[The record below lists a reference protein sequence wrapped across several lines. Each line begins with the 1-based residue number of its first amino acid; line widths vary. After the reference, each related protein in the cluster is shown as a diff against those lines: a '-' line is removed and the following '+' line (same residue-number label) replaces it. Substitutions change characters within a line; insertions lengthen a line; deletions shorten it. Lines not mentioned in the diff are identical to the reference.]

1 MTTTTSTATDSSVSN
16 PDDILPGSDIELSFP
31 WRSAPER
38 TLDDVGGMENLKQE
52 LRRSVIRPLGPK
64 RDEYERFGIDVP
76 NLLFGGPPGTGK
88 TYSATALAGELGYPF
103 VVLTAGRLQS
113 RWVNESTDHVQRL
126 FREAARIGEE
136 HGQAVIIA
144 DELDTLL
151 PRRGGDEKHQ
161 EDNKVV
167 TEFLAYLE
175 RTAENNTL
183 FIGATNRPDELDEA
197 VIRNGRIDRRFK
209 FTAPNKPT
217 RTAILEQQLADRPAR
232 VSSEELSRLAAETEG
247 ATAATLT
254 TIVNEA
260 ARNAVEQG
268 AAAIAQ
274 THLDEAV
281 AEHFVDGD

>member
-1 MTTTTSTATDSSVSN
+1 MTTTTSTPSDSNVSN

-31 WRSAPER
+31 WRPAPDR
-38 TLDDVGGMENLKQE
+38 TLDDVGGMKNLKEE

-64 RDEYERFGIDVP
+64 RDEYDRFGIDVP

-113 RWVNESTDHVQRL
+113 RWINESTDHVQRL
-126 FREAARIGEE
+126 FREAARIGDE
-136 HGQAVIIA
+136 HGHAVIIA

-175 RTAENNTL
+175 RTAENDTL
-183 FIGATNRPDELDEA
+183 FIGATNRPDELDDA

-232 VSSEELSRLAAETEG
+232 IPTEELSQIAEETEG

-254 TIVNEA
+254 TIVDEA
-260 ARNAVEQG
+260 ARNAVEER
-268 AAAIAQ
+268 AAVIDS
-274 THLDEAV
+274 THLKQAAV
-281 AEHFVDGD
+281 EHFLDGN